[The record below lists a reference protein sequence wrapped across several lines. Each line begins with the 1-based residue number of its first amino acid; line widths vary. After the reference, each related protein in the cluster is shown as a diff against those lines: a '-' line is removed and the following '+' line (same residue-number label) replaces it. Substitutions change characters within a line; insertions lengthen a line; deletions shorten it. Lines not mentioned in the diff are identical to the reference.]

1 MSREKPNILF
11 LFTDDQRFDTIRAL
25 GNEDIITPNLDRLVE
40 EGTTFTQA
48 SIMGGTSG
56 AVCMPSRAMLMTG
69 KHWMNLP
76 ATRPASNWGDATTLP
91 AYLAENGNYA
101 PFITGKWH
109 NGKGTL
115 DKSFTNGRALYMG
128 GMANHADFGSANG
141 SEGIQCAG
149 WL

>member
-25 GNEDIITPNLDRLVE
+25 GNEDLITPNLDRLVE

-69 KHWMNLP
+69 RTLFHLEGEGQSIPETHAMLP
-76 ATRPASNWGDATTLP
+76 ETLQGEGDKT
-91 AYLAENGNYA
+91 
-101 PFITGKWH
+101 F
-109 NGKGTL
+109 GT
-115 DKSFTNGRALYMG
+115 
-128 GMANHADFGSANG
+128 
-141 SEGIQCAG
+141 
-149 WL
+149 